1 MKAIVNFLFI
11 AGILLFF
18 ISRQAGLM
26 LIGLGIVGVLIFIAE
41 RKADI
46 LDNWSAL
53 IRGAQGEGNK
63 VVLATKELVEK
74 SKAPSIDINEEEVGP
89 SLAATAFGE
98 KRPFLIIAD
107 RRNLKLGNFKT
118 YINANDYGDGLFVS
132 WYLTYMP
139 DVWQV
144 LISLIPGTRK
154 AIGLDELNLFNRQD
168 LTAYVTCVHHCMLE
182 AVEQMMSGKGMD
194 ASKIDRKTRD
204 SWGFLKEI
212 LIFM

>member
-1 MKAIVNFLFI
+1 VKKTIVNFLFL

-18 ISRQAGLM
+18 ISRQAGL
-26 LIGLGIVGVLIFIAE
+26 LFIALGIVGVVIIIAE
-41 RKADI
+41 RKAEI

-63 VVLATKELVEK
+63 VVLATEELIEK
-74 SKAPSIDINEEEVGP
+74 SKAPSIEMKEEEVGP
-89 SLAATAFGE
+89 SLAPTAFGE
-98 KRPFLIIAD
+98 KRAFLIVAD

-118 YINANDYGDGLFVS
+118 YVNGNDYGDGLFVS

-144 LISLIPGTRK
+144 LVSLIPGTRK

-182 AVEQMMSGKGMD
+182 SVEQMMSGKGMD
-194 ASKIDRKTRD
+194 VSKIDRKTR
-204 SWGFLKEI
+204 GFLGI
-212 LIFM
+212 S